1 MNLFFKKMIIPSA
14 ILLWSLMYIV
24 ETRGHS
30 ARDVL
35 LIRPV
40 VLLLGIT
47 YLIILYNECFL
58 KKINNSVDNI
68 TYISS
73 KEIKILLLMIFYILV
88 IQYLGFVITSFIS
101 MLAMLYVLEVKKIQH
116 LLIFSS
122 VSTLVLYVAFKVILM
137 VPLPSGLFGL

>member
-14 ILLWSLMYIV
+14 ILLWSLMYIL

-40 VLLLGIT
+40 VLLLGTT
-47 YLIILYNECFL
+47 YLIILYKEYFF
-58 KKINNSVDNI
+58 KKNDNSEDK
-68 TYISS
+68 TAYISS
-73 KEIKILLLMIFYILV
+73 KEIKILLLMIFYILI

-116 LLIFSS
+116 LLMFSS
-122 VSTLVLYVAFKVILM
+122 VSTLILYVAFKVVLM